1 MQLNRESVWQRTGT
15 IESKAYEI
23 IKVINYEQ
31 LILPYFP
38 QILVC
43 PVEENENING
53 LGDKENMTTTI
64 LLKDYMLMLRYNVK
78 LAV

>member
-1 MQLNRESVWQRTGT
+1 MQLNRESVWQRRGA

-31 LILPYFP
+31 LILSYFP
-38 QILVC
+38 KILVC
-43 PVEENENING
+43 PVEENEHING
-53 LGDKENMTTTI
+53 LGGKENMTTTI
-64 LLKDYMLMLRYNVK
+64 LLKDYMLMLPYNVN